1 MEVESSGG
9 NGLFSAASLAACAA
23 RASSVQTDP
32 VIAAAAPITALRM
45 MNVRRSIF
53 SGRFY
58 SADSPGNMSSLLA
71 EDFLLIVV
79 IAGYKFLV
87 CIGPIC
93 LWKFLATL
101 VS

>member
-9 NGLFSAASLAACAA
+9 NGDLAAASFAACCA

-53 SGRFY
+53 SGRFD
-58 SADSPGNMSSLLA
+58 SAGRSGNTLSLVLGVFLIGFVGCLGVSLLT
-71 EDFLLIVV
+71 LLCEIVR
-79 IAGYKFLV
+79 L
-87 CIGPIC
+87 
-93 LWKFLATL
+93 LAVL
-101 VS
+101 